1 MKAALA
7 DRLVSLFAQH
17 WPEEAAE
24 LADRAAI
31 ERVIDETADQ
41 LDVVIKRLHRRLTWA
56 RSTRSDLHRK
66 KDAGLIEREEEQ
78 LLRRCDEF
86 INSILTSDRQT
97 YTLTVLAV
105 EGFLPG
111 YGVYDGGI
119 VASARRGVARQSG
132 PQSFDLSR
140 SDVIALREFIPGNR
154 LYANRGSFYVA
165 RYHMGADDTARIR
178 TLRVDPLKGYITEH
192 AGDASY
198 GQTGGVPIDA
208 LPLTD
213 LDLAHESRITEDEN
227 LRFSMPVTVLGRLRK
242 RCRGGK
248 AFKIGDQDISYLR
261 GQGIELV
268 NLGEAGRVKQG
279 QLGHWICSICGAA
292 KSPYA
297 VPTEIAQ
304 FLKIHKERCGKDVTR
319 LALSIQAEVDMLRFH
334 DVEGEAEGINVGEA
348 LRTAATRLLDMGLE
362 DLQLLLVRK
371 PDDKLDLLIYRSDAW
386 RLRAAGANALA
397 LAGTHRLGQGVA
409 GGLYPGLRDGLLRL
423 PEDVPKPVLP
433 RSSEPSPGDGTGR
446 EAQSPARGVSRH
458 RAGVRGGNAGRG
470 IAVEHPRGSAQQ
482 VIGGPPFPERAV
494 AVIVSTH
501 PLGLPQCRTGS
512 TRSPRLPSTSTA

>member
-1 MKAALA
+1 MASDVKDVLNALFPTFIRSYLLDEENHFLDSPTSAAPLRTLLAQMKAALA

-66 KDAGLIEREEEQ
+66 KDAGPIEREEEQ

-105 EGFLPG
+105 EGYLPG

-132 PQSFDLSR
+132 PQSFDLTR

-227 LRFSMPVTVLGRLRK
+227 LRFSMPVTVLGRLR
-242 RCRGGK
+242 
-248 AFKIGDQDISYLR
+248 Q
-261 GQGIELV
+261 
-268 NLGEAGRVKQG
+268 
-279 QLGHWICSICGAA
+279 
-292 KSPYA
+292 
-297 VPTEIAQ
+297 
-304 FLKIHKERCGKDVTR
+304 
-319 LALSIQAEVDMLRFH
+319 ALSRRES
-334 DVEGEAEGINVGEA
+334 
-348 LRTAATRLLDMGLE
+348 
-362 DLQLLLVRK
+362 LQDRG
-371 PDDKLDLLIYRSDAW
+371 S
-386 RLRAAGANALA
+386 G
-397 LAGTHRLGQGVA
+397 HQ
-409 GGLYPGLRDGLLRL
+409 L
-423 PEDVPKPVLP
+423 PA
-433 RSSEPSPGDGTGR
+433 RPGD
-446 EAQSPARGVSRH
+446 
-458 RAGVRGGNAGRG
+458 
-470 IAVEHPRGSAQQ
+470 
-482 VIGGPPFPERAV
+482 
-494 AVIVSTH
+494 
-501 PLGLPQCRTGS
+501 
-512 TRSPRLPSTSTA
+512 